1 MRGRHGHRGITL
13 VETLIA
19 LTVFAMILGVVFQI
33 FKSVSGRNAARLTTR
48 LELQLE
54 VRRALVNIF
63 SEIQEGIEIF
73 KPDPGSTL
81 PFLVLRDYLNNLHFL
96 YLDRD
101 AVASTREGCDIF
113 RLYSITYD
121 VERKTSTP
129 RREILANLT
138 GLRFTAH
145 GFGGVLVT
153 GELRKQPAT
162 FSFINMI
169 RLKNAT
175 AGDAG

>member
-1 MRGRHGHRGITL
+1 MSLI
-13 VETLIA
+13 ETLIS
-19 LTVFAMILGVVFQI
+19 LTLLGLILAGSFQL
-33 FKSVSGRNAARLTTR
+33 FRNSTGRNASRLTAR

-54 VRRALVNIF
+54 VRRALVNVF
-63 SEIQEGIEIF
+63 GEIQEGIEIF

-96 YLDRD
+96 YLEKDQ
-101 AVASTREGCDIF
+101 VASKREGCDIF
-113 RLYSITYD
+113 RLYSVIHD
-121 VERKTSTP
+121 VERKTMSKP
-129 RREILANLT
+129 REILANLT
-138 GLRFTAH
+138 RMSFTAH
-145 GFGGVLVT
+145 GFGGVVVT
-153 GELRKQPAT
+153 GQLRKDSAL

>member
-1 MRGRHGHRGITL
+1 MDHKRGMTL
-13 VETLIA
+13 VETLIS
-19 LTVFAMILGVVFQI
+19 LTLFGLVLAGSFQM
-33 FKSVSGRNAARLTTR
+33 FRNTSGRNAVRLTAR

-73 KPDPGSTL
+73 KPDPGATL

-96 YLDRD
+96 YLEKDL
-101 AVASTREGCDIF
+101 VASKREGCDIF
-113 RLYSITYD
+113 RLYTVTHD
-121 VERKTSTP
+121 VERKTTSRP
-129 RREILANLT
+129 REILANLT
-138 GLRFTAH
+138 GMNFTAH
-145 GFGGVLVT
+145 GFGGVVVT
-153 GELRKQPAT
+153 GQLRKETAL

-175 AGDAG
+175 AGDSG